1 MKFTCKE
8 LQLLFADTD
17 IQCVSIYQPSFMV
30 LASNSVGLV
39 IDIWKISK
47 AISIKFEGGKIEWV
61 EAKSYK
67 KSKTKEYDEIA
78 TSHLLFVTMPLVAG

>member
-1 MKFTCKE
+1 MAE
-8 LQLLFADTD
+8 LVYILFSFSKNKRT
-17 IQCVSIYQPSFMV
+17 QCSFMV
-30 LASNSVGLV
+30 LASNSVGLL

-47 AISIKFEGGKIEWV
+47 AITIKFEGGKIEWV